1 MTPIDL
7 QDRAQYLSL
16 ALFAQEVV
24 SVLMEYVDENKSQNL
39 KMALDEALSSL
50 KGAESASVSS
60 QRRAAAFASYEQL
73 RTLEEVWKPEERAKA
88 KRMIQEILREP
99 DSPKA
104 KPAAND
110 LINLF
115 SKLQDQALWNF
126 EQPRPVSPGVMQRLC
141 SWPRGSSP

>member
-24 SVLMEYVDENKSQNL
+24 SVLIEYVDEEKSDNLDAALNK
-39 KMALDEALSSL
+39 ALSSL
-50 KGAESASVSS
+50 KGAESSSVSS
-60 QRRAAAFASYEQL
+60 PPRAAAFTSYEQL
-73 RTLEEVWKPEERAKA
+73 RTLEEVWKRRDRDKA
-88 KRMIQEILREP
+88 KRMILEVLRQP
-99 DSPKA
+99 RSSKA
-104 KPAAND
+104 KPAANS
-110 LINLF
+110 LIDLF

-141 SWPRGSSP
+141 KLA